1 MRSMVLPSSLTI
13 AISFSKWSFRFAF
26 LYPRALLTAI
36 RIAALNA
43 LICRSV
49 RAVRSRETRVLDYS
63 DERVTAVPTRAIVIY
78 VRSILNRWKLS
89 WTRESV

>member
-63 DERVTAVPTRAIVIY
+63 DERV
-78 VRSILNRWKLS
+78 RWSPRRFLPVLS
-89 WTRESV
+89 

>member
-1 MRSMVLPSSLTI
+1 MRSMVLPLSLTI

-63 DERVTAVPTRAIVIY
+63 DERVTWSPRRFLPV
-78 VRSILNRWKLS
+78 LS
-89 WTRESV
+89 